1 MVMMEAPD
9 HFNSIL
15 SLFITRGITKPSAN
29 YRDEEEDRS
38 NNSPGDAT
46 FRSEKDKT
54 TRTNSP
60 WFSPRKKRPDSSK
73 SSKSI
78 SSIKSSKS
86 RKSMPK
92 GVLTHSLL
100 WALKSCFTR
109 RELKFLQS
117 LNFLIE
123 SLVFANLPVIILLKG
138 LCSYFY
144 TFNSESCDI

>member
-1 MVMMEAPD
+1 MPTLLIWGRHDKFVSLAEEEAMNKIIVNCQLEIVEETGHMVMMEAPD

-29 YRDEEEDRS
+29 YRDEEEERS
-38 NNSPGDAT
+38 NNSPGGAT

-100 WALKSCFTR
+100 
-109 RELKFLQS
+109 
-117 LNFLIE
+117 
-123 SLVFANLPVIILLKG
+123 
-138 LCSYFY
+138 
-144 TFNSESCDI
+144 

>member
-1 MVMMEAPD
+1 MNCQLEIVEETGHMVMMEAPD

-15 SLFITRGITKPSAN
+15 SLFITQGITKPSVN
-29 YRDEEEDRS
+29 HRDEEEDRS
-38 NNSPGDAT
+38 NDSPSDAS

-54 TRTNSP
+54 TRINSP

-100 WALKSCFTR
+100 WVLKSYLNHW
-109 RELKFLQS
+109 ELKFLKS
-117 LNFLIE
+117 LIFSSPRRSN
-123 SLVFANLPVIILLKG
+123 A
-138 LCSYFY
+138 
-144 TFNSESCDI
+144 

>member
-1 MVMMEAPD
+1 MNCQLEIVEETGHMVMMEAPD

-15 SLFITRGITKPSAN
+15 SLFITQGITKPSAN

-54 TRTNSP
+54 CTRTNSP

-100 WALKSCFTR
+100 
-109 RELKFLQS
+109 
-117 LNFLIE
+117 
-123 SLVFANLPVIILLKG
+123 
-138 LCSYFY
+138 
-144 TFNSESCDI
+144 

>member
-38 NNSPGDAT
+38 NYSPGGAT

-100 WALKSCFTR
+100 
-109 RELKFLQS
+109 
-117 LNFLIE
+117 
-123 SLVFANLPVIILLKG
+123 
-138 LCSYFY
+138 
-144 TFNSESCDI
+144 